1 MAALPPVKEDNRCQL
16 PAAMVMS
23 LCGSPGH
30 YIKIAPESIPIH
42 PHPLPATAHTGT
54 SRMSNPATRRRA
66 AATVAASTSP
76 CHSPLL
82 LLLLIATITATH
94 AFLPS
99 YLPTFLSPHSRSPTC
114 LHAGGGNSLNREELR
129 KSLVAEGVEDILAAR
144 AVEAADKALTNW
156 EMQVLEFC
164 RPPEVATIKRVLER
178 VADLAITPDGGFPQA
193 ERQRVFFARTV
204 DYELD
209 QEQERK
215 EREAYFISVSVEGN
229 FIFDKASHR
238 DFLGALL
245 GTGITREKVRRAEG
259 TDRGVGR

>member
-1 MAALPPVKEDNRCQL
+1 
-16 PAAMVMS
+16 
-23 LCGSPGH
+23 
-30 YIKIAPESIPIH
+30 
-42 PHPLPATAHTGT
+42 
-54 SRMSNPATRRRA
+54 MSNLTTTRRRR
-66 AATVAASTSP
+66 TAASASS
-76 CHSPLL
+76 CALL
-82 LLLLIATITATH
+82 LLLLVAIITTTH
-94 AFLPS
+94 AFLLPS
-99 YLPTFLSPHSRSPTC
+99 SSSHSRSSSRTTR

-156 EMQVLEFC
+156 ETQVLEFC

-193 ERQRVFFARTV
+193 ERQRVFFARAV

-215 EREAYFISVSVEGN
+215 EREAYFTSVSVEGN
-229 FIFDKASHR
+229 FIFDKAGHR

-245 GTGITREKVRRAEG
+245 GTGIAREKVREEEG
-259 TDRGVGR
+259 SEGKGGREGKKE

>member
-1 MAALPPVKEDNRCQL
+1 
-16 PAAMVMS
+16 
-23 LCGSPGH
+23 
-30 YIKIAPESIPIH
+30 
-42 PHPLPATAHTGT
+42 
-54 SRMSNPATRRRA
+54 MSNPTRRRRA
-66 AATVAASTSP
+66 APANASTSSLLP
-76 CHSPLL
+76 FLPLFL
-82 LLLLIATITATH
+82 LFATTITKTH
-94 AFLPS
+94 AFLLPS
-99 YLPTFLSPHSRSPTC
+99 SPSCSSSSSTTR

-156 EMQVLEFC
+156 ETQVLEFC

-193 ERQRVFFARTV
+193 ERQRVFFSRAV

-215 EREAYFISVSVEGN
+215 EREAYFTSVSVEGN

-245 GTGITREKVRRAEG
+245 GTGITREKVREG
-259 TDRGVGR
+259 KGSK

>member
-1 MAALPPVKEDNRCQL
+1 
-16 PAAMVMS
+16 
-23 LCGSPGH
+23 
-30 YIKIAPESIPIH
+30 
-42 PHPLPATAHTGT
+42 
-54 SRMSNPATRRRA
+54 MSNPTRRRRA
-66 AATVAASTSP
+66 AAASP
-76 CHSPLL
+76 CCFLPLL
-82 LLLLIATITATH
+82 LLLVLATIATTH
-94 AFLPS
+94 AFLLPFSFLSSPS
-99 YLPTFLSPHSRSPTC
+99 YASSSSTR

-156 EMQVLEFC
+156 ETQVLEFC

-178 VADLAITPDGGFPQA
+178 VADLAITSDGGFPQA
-193 ERQRVFFARTV
+193 ERQRVFFARAV

-215 EREAYFISVSVEGN
+215 EREAYFTSVSVEGN

-245 GTGITREKVRRAEG
+245 GTGITREKV
-259 TDRGVGR
+259 TRGK

>member
-1 MAALPPVKEDNRCQL
+1 
-16 PAAMVMS
+16 
-23 LCGSPGH
+23 
-30 YIKIAPESIPIH
+30 
-42 PHPLPATAHTGT
+42 
-54 SRMSNPATRRRA
+54 MSNPAARRRA
-66 AATVAASTSP
+66 AAVVAARASP
-76 CHSPLL
+76 HLSPRLL
-82 LLLLIATITATH
+82 LLFLIVTITATH

-99 YLPTFLSPHSRSPTC
+99 YLPSFSSSHSRSPTC
-114 LHAGGGNSLNREELR
+114 LNAGGGNSLNRDELR

-209 QEQERK
+209 QEQERR
-215 EREAYFISVSVEGN
+215 EREAYFTSVSVEGN

-245 GTGITREKVRRAEG
+245 GTGITREKVKGTRKK
-259 TDRGVGR
+259 TDRQAERQGEGKRGRAGRRKRWDLCRQLRSGPFLPLYHDLSCHLFAFLGG